1 MCCYQFFL
9 YFCRQKQF
17 DLSMARHFFAR
28 IILITQILI
37 YPYVVFAAD
46 DSHGDCCKK
55 DSAQLV
61 LKLDAATQWIS
72 EHLDSLA
79 ESYLSK
85 NGNILDPDIVREEL
99 TTIGYNGLNVT
110 DYILGSRQIDSLVLI
125 KLLDRAEKIENKTI
139 YFMMGCT
146 AAGKSTALRHN
157 PEIKAMVD
165 KAGLVYDGA
174 FISIPSFET
183 RLKMVQDRGFK
194 ATIVFVHNDPETG
207 FTNMI
212 NRMIKTN
219 RAMSHYYYVY
229 SYPMF
234 HGRIAYLQENHP
246 DVELY
251 CLDNSHNSGG
261 VRVSIEEAKKWD
273 YTMTQEL
280 SDKLYDI
287 MMEYINSGKLTPEQI
302 NALKN

>member
-1 MCCYQFFL
+1 MT
-9 YFCRQKQF
+9 KQS
-17 DLSMARHFFAR
+17 LIR
-28 IILITQILI
+28 IILLAQLLLGHTVLS
-37 YPYVVFAAD
+37 AASISD
-46 DSHGDCCKK
+46 ADCCKK
-55 DSAQLV
+55 DTAKLV
-61 LKLDAATQWIS
+61 LTGDAAYQWIG

-79 ESYLSK
+79 ESYIAK
-85 NGNILDPDIVREEL
+85 NGNILDPDIVRDEL
-99 TTIGYNGLNVT
+99 KTIGYNGLNVT
-110 DYILGSRQIDSLVLI
+110 DYIMGSRQIDSLVLI
-125 KLLDRAEKIENKTI
+125 KLLDRAEIAGNKTI

-146 AAGKSTALRHN
+146 AAGKSTALRNN
-157 PEIKAMVD
+157 PDMKAMVER
-165 KAGLVYDGA
+165 AGLVYDGA
-174 FISIPSFET
+174 FISVPSFET

-194 ATIVFVHNDPETG
+194 AGIVFVHNDPITG

-212 NRMIKTN
+212 NRLIRTN

-229 SYPMF
+229 SYPLF

-261 VRVSIEEAKKWD
+261 KRVSIEEAKKWD

-280 SDKLYDI
+280 SDKLYSI

-302 NALKN
+302 KSLKE

>member
-1 MCCYQFFL
+1 MT
-9 YFCRQKQF
+9 KQ
-17 DLSMARHFFAR
+17 SIAR
-28 IILITQILI
+28 IILLAQILLFHS
-37 YPYVVFAAD
+37 VVFAAGNSD
-46 DSHGDCCKK
+46 VDCCKK

-61 LKLDAATQWIS
+61 LKGDAAYQWIG

-79 ESYLSK
+79 ESYLAK
-85 NGNILDPDIVREEL
+85 QGHILDPDIVREEL

-110 DYILGSRQIDSLVLI
+110 DYIMGSRQIDSLVLI
-125 KLLDRAEKIENKTI
+125 KLLDRAEKLENKTI

-157 PEIKAMVD
+157 PEIKAMVE

-174 FISIPSFET
+174 FISVPSFET

-194 ATIVFVHNDPETG
+194 ASIVFVHNDPETG

-212 NRMIKTN
+212 NRMIKCN
-219 RAMSHYYYVY
+219 RAMSLYYYIL
-229 SYPMF
+229 SYPRF

-251 CLDNSHNSGG
+251 CLDNNHNNGG
-261 VRVSIEEAKKWD
+261 VQVSIEEALKWD
-273 YTMTQEL
+273 YHMSEQMEQR
-280 SDKLYDI
+280 LYDI
-287 MMEYINSGKLTPEQI
+287 MNEFIDSGRLTPEQI
-302 NALKN
+302 QALKN

>member
-1 MCCYQFFL
+1 MT
-9 YFCRQKQF
+9 KQ
-17 DLSMARHFFAR
+17 SIAR
-28 IILITQILI
+28 IILLAQILLFHS
-37 YPYVVFAAD
+37 VVFAAGNSD
-46 DSHGDCCKK
+46 VDCNKK

-61 LKLDAATQWIS
+61 LKGNAAYQWIG

-79 ESYLSK
+79 ESYLAK
-85 NGNILDPDIVREEL
+85 QGHILDPDIVREEL

-110 DYILGSRQIDSLVLI
+110 DYIMGSRQIDSLVLI
-125 KLLDRAEKIENKTI
+125 KLLDRAEKLENKTI

-157 PEIKAMVD
+157 PEIKAMVE

-174 FISIPSFET
+174 FISVPSFET

-194 ATIVFVHNDPETG
+194 ASIVFVHNDPETG

-212 NRMIKTN
+212 NRMIKCN
-219 RAMSHYYYVY
+219 RAMSLYYYIL
-229 SYPMF
+229 SYPRF

-251 CLDNSHNSGG
+251 CLDNNHNNGG
-261 VRVSIEEAKKWD
+261 VQVSIEEALKWD
-273 YTMTQEL
+273 YTMSEHMEKSL
-280 SDKLYDI
+280 HDI
-287 MMEYINSGKLTPEQI
+287 MMEYIDSGRLTPEQI
-302 NALKN
+302 QALKN